1 MNTFGNIFRVS
12 LFGESHGPS
21 VGVIIDGCPPG
32 IEVSVEEMLE
42 KLDRRKPG
50 AKGTTPRSEH
60 DIPTIMSGI
69 YKGIT
74 TGSPILISTNN
85 SNKLSSDYDKLKD
98 IPRPGHADMTAR
110 IKYGGF
116 ADPRGGGHFSGRLT
130 WGIVVAGL
138 IAGKILGKLEIKARV
153 SEVGGSEKIEEAID
167 SALADND
174 SVGGIIECSVK
185 GIPAG
190 LGEPFFMSLESQI
203 SAIVFSVPAVKG
215 IEFGSGFR
223 SASMRGSDHNDMII
237 STGGR
242 TSTNNAGGINGGIS
256 NGNEIYFRLAVK
268 PTSSISRPQKTV
280 DLAKDKIVTL
290 EVEGRHDACIAL
302 RMPVIIESVTAIALA
317 DLLLIDRGINGER
330 EKQ

>member
-32 IEVSVEEMLE
+32 IKVSVEEILE

-60 DIPTIMSGI
+60 DIPSILSGI
-69 YKGIT
+69 YNGIT
-74 TGSPILISTNN
+74 TGSPIVISTNN
-85 SNKLSSDYDKLKD
+85 TNKLSSDYDKLKD
-98 IPRPGHADMTAR
+98 IPRPGHADMTSG

-130 WGIVVAGL
+130 WGIVVAGH
-138 IAGKILGKLEIKARV
+138 IAGKILGKVEIKARV
-153 SEVGGSEKIEEAID
+153 SEVGGTEKIEEAID

-174 SVGGIIECSVK
+174 SVGGIIECSAK

-203 SAIVFSVPAVKG
+203 SAIVFSVPAIKG

-223 SASMRGSDHNDMII
+223 SASMRGSDHNDMIVDK
-237 STGGR
+237 SGT

-256 NGNEIYFRLAVK
+256 NGNEIYFRAAVK
-268 PTSSISRPQKTV
+268 PTSSISRPQETI
-280 DLAKDKIVTL
+280 DLGKDKIVTL

-330 EKQ
+330 EKL